1 MKRGWKYGA
10 GASLLKK
17 RVGGGGLALFLKVYH
32 FYI

>member
-17 RVGGGGLALFLKVYH
+17 RGGGGLALFLKVYH